1 MSEVIQ
7 AIFVRETQIRSLP
20 KPHVVYKVEV
30 HAAVRNWVVWKRYS
44 EFFKL
49 DTQFHSIFPKQPTP
63 TKLPPK
69 RYFPSTFSD
78 PEKIEERRRGL
89 EDYLRGILSSRDDRW
104 RLTDIWKEFLA
115 IPTGRALDTSTAY
128 TSESWLDEYTTMAD
142 TAREIRSLINK
153 KSTHMAR
160 NEISASHN
168 CTVQAKKLLMN
179 LSSRLSNLDAGLLGL
194 SNGAVDGGMS
204 DGELRRRQDMLTTL
218 KDEKDTLMKLANT
231 GRQQDQDLFHKP
243 NNTQN
248 KQQYQQKNMGDRKSL
263 LGDNTSGFYGA
274 TDDDNTYGFPTQQQ
288 QQQHQQKNEVMKE
301 KPKGF
306 NGRAFGAAAA
316 QRQKQITK
324 ETEETR
330 GLDNEGLLVYQNQI
344 MGDQDQQVQ
353 QFGAILARQKQLGIS
368 IGHELE
374 TQNQIL
380 DELDGDVERT
390 HTKLKFANKKLQK
403 IK

>member
-7 AIFVRETQIRSLP
+7 AIFIRETQIRSVP

-49 DTQFHSIFPKQPTP
+49 NAQFQSIFPKQTTP
-63 TKLPPK
+63 VRLPPK

-104 RLTDIWKEFLA
+104 RLTDIWKDFLA
-115 IPTGRALDTSTAY
+115 IPTGRSLDASTTY
-128 TSESWLDEYTTMAD
+128 TSESWLDEYTAMSQT
-142 TAREIRSLINK
+142 TREIRSLINK

-179 LSSRLSNLDAGLLGL
+179 LSSKLSNLEAGLFGLANSATYEGGL
-194 SNGAVDGGMS
+194 SE
-204 DGELRRRQDMLTTL
+204 GELRRRQDMLSAL
-218 KDEKDTLMKLANT
+218 KDEKDTLLKLAST
-231 GRQQDQDLFHKP
+231 GRQDQDLLYQKSTSTTNQTT
-243 NNTQN
+243 NN
-248 KQQYQQKNMGDRKSL
+248 GDRKSL
-263 LGDNTSGFYGA
+263 FGDHANNNFYGA
-274 TDDDNTYGFPTQQQ
+274 TTTTNDDNYGFPTAANNQA
-288 QQQHQQKNEVMKE
+288 MKE
-301 KPKGF
+301 KPMRQHSI
-306 NGRAFGAAAA
+306 NTNTGRAFGAAALK
-316 QRQKQITK
+316 RQQAK
-324 ETEETR
+324 ETEATR

-344 MGDQDQQVQ
+344 MEDQDQQVK

-374 TQNQIL
+374 TQNEIL
-380 DELDGDVERT
+380 DELDGDVGRT
-390 HTKLKFANKKLQK
+390 QTKLKFANKKLQK

>member
-1 MSEVIQ
+1 MTEVIQ
-7 AIFVRETQIRSLP
+7 AIFVRETQIRSVP

-104 RLTDIWKEFLA
+104 RLTDIWKDFLA
-115 IPTGRALDTSTAY
+115 IPTGRALDGSTAY
-128 TSESWLDEYTTMAD
+128 TSESWLDEYTTMTD

-179 LSSRLSNLDAGLLGL
+179 LSSRISNLDAGLVGL
-194 SNGAVDGGMS
+194 ANGSVDGGMS

-218 KDEKDTLMKLANT
+218 KDEKDTLMKLAST
-231 GRQQDQDLFHKP
+231 GRQQDQDLLYKS
-243 NNTQN
+243 NNTQTN
-248 KQQYQQKNMGDRKSL
+248 KQQYQQKNVGDRKSL

-274 TDDDNTYGFPTQQQ
+274 TDDDNTYGFPPQHQPQQQ
-288 QQQHQQKNEVMKE
+288 REVMKE

-306 NGRAFGAAAA
+306 GGRAFGAAAA
-316 QRQKQITK
+316 QRQKQMAK
-324 ETEETR
+324 ETETTR
-330 GLDNEGLLVYQNQI
+330 GIDNEGLLVYQNQI
-344 MGDQDQQVQ
+344 MEDQDQQVQ

-380 DELDGDVERT
+380 DELDGDVDRT
-390 HTKLKFANKKLQK
+390 QTKLKFANKKLQK